1 MANSTKPLTN
11 TEVDKA
17 KAKTKEYNLSD
28 GKGLSLRVKPNGS
41 KNWIFNYLNPITQ
54 KRTNMGFGQYPDVSL
69 AQAREKRTEARGIL
83 AQGFDPK
90 AYKDQEAN
98 RIQELNSQTVE
109 RVTSRWFEI
118 KQTQTTKAYAEDIW
132 GSLNNHIF
140 PKLGATPLHQIKAK
154 DVIEALEPLASQGK
168 LETVKRICQRFNE
181 VMTYAVNLGMLEHNP
196 TIGIRAA
203 FKPPE
208 KKHMP
213 AIKPEELP
221 ELMQTISMASIK
233 IVTRCLL
240 EWQLHTMSRPSEAAG
255 ARWDEINL
263 EDKTWVIPPER
274 MKKRKEHIVPLTE
287 QTLAILEYLKPIS
300 GNRDYLFPADR
311 NPKSHTS
318 EQTANRALE
327 RMGYKGRLVAHGFR
341 SIASSALNQHGFDP
355 DVIEAAL
362 AHVDKNEVRRAYN
375 RTDYLERRRVLMAW
389 WSEYIVNAS
398 TGHFTQGVARKA
410 LRAVNG

>member
-1 MANSTKPLTN
+1 MANTTKALTN
-11 TEVDKA
+11 TQIER
-17 KAKTKEYNLSD
+17 AKTKPKEYNLSD
-28 GKGLSLRVKPNGS
+28 GQGLSLRIKPIGS
-41 KNWIFNYLNPITQ
+41 KNWVFNYLSPLTQ
-54 KRTNMGFGQYPDVSL
+54 KRTNIGFGQYPDVTL
-69 AQAREKRTEARGIL
+69 AQAREKRTEARAIL
-83 AQGFDPK
+83 AQGYDPK
-90 AYKDQEAN
+90 AYKNQETN
-98 RIQELNSQTVE
+98 RVQELKSQTLE
-109 RVTSRWFEI
+109 RVASRWFEI

-132 GSLNNHIF
+132 RSLNNHIF
-140 PKLGATPLHQIKAK
+140 PTVGATPLHELKAK
-154 DVIEALEPLASQGK
+154 NVIAALEPLASQGK
-168 LETVKRICQRFNE
+168 LETVKRICQRLNE

-255 ARWDEINL
+255 ARWDEINW
-263 EDKTWVIPPER
+263 DDNTWVIPPER

-300 GNRDYLFPADR
+300 GKRDYLFPADR
-311 NPKSHTS
+311 DPKSHTN

-410 LRAVNG
+410 LRAVNS